1 MRGFRMSNENM
12 DELFAQIKNNS
23 KEDNKKIAEQVM
35 KSLSPEQSQTL
46 KSVLSDKS
54 LMDKILNSKEARD
67 IMGKIGGANG
77 HK

>member
-1 MRGFRMSNENM
+1 MSNGNM

-54 LMDKILNSKEARD
+54 LMDKMLNSKEARD
-67 IMGKIGGANG
+67 IMGKIGGDNG

>member
-1 MRGFRMSNENM
+1 MSNENM